1 MLIRK
6 KQVKCSDNLL
16 LILELIK
23 SSTYDLKKA
32 VIEKDGFIG
41 FLHKQKQETYEIST
55 KKADSAKTKKDVSK
69 KSEPAGVNKIYL
81 I

>member
-6 KQVKCSDNLL
+6 KQVKCSDKSLL
-16 LILELIK
+16 VVELIK
-23 SSTYDLKKA
+23 SSISDLKKV

-55 KKADSAKTKKDVSK
+55 KKQIQQRPKKTFQKNQNLQVLTKY
-69 KSEPAGVNKIYL
+69 I
-81 I
+81 

>member
-55 KKADSAKTKKDVSK
+55 KKQIQQRPKKTFQKNQNPQVLTKY
-69 KSEPAGVNKIYL
+69 I
-81 I
+81 

>member
-6 KQVKCSDNLL
+6 KQVKCSDNSLL
-16 LILELIK
+16 VVELIK
-23 SSTYDLKKA
+23 SSISDLKKV

-55 KKADSAKTKKDVSK
+55 KKQIQQRPKKTFQKNQNPQVLTKY
-69 KSEPAGVNKIYL
+69 I
-81 I
+81 